1 MLDLDWKKIKE
12 YLYLLPLALIAAVT
26 PLIVHYKKIKLG
38 EVVAS
43 YWIRDYNT
51 DFFSYYKMLF
61 FVGALLLAILAFY
74 IYHKKEKTLK
84 NTFYYIPLTI
94 YLVMIIASTIFSEA
108 KLTSLNGFPDR
119 YEGMAVLIGYILVVI
134 FTINLVKKK
143 KHLKFLFTFLLIS
156 AVIIGVLGIYQF
168 FGLDFFQS
176 QLGKRLILSPTN
188 FENIADGLDFRFDG
202 NNIIYATFYN
212 PNYAGSYFAML
223 FMLTFI
229 IYFFAEGRQNKIL
242 FGAINLLIFANWL
255 GSLSRAGILGVIFSG
270 LIMIFL
276 LKDQILKRWRSLVI
290 IFIGFILVFTA
301 MDLST
306 GGSLR
311 QEFFSLGVETELAL
325 KGEKAEI
332 KDIAYRDKRLIFET
346 EENNL
351 EIYFTEADQ
360 LKFTD
365 GNKNNLSYYSGKED
379 LNGEEISYIYLADQ
393 AYDRFKF
400 RLIKNKKEENMIFEL
415 YYNDN
420 RLNMLVDSARNLWA
434 IGMRGNLYP
443 IKEVE
448 SWGFE
453 GKESLASGRGYIWS
467 RSLPLLKETM
477 ITGYGPDSYAIYFP
491 QDDVIGKFKTFRNTA
506 KIVDKPHNMYLQL
519 AVNTGLISLLAV
531 ISLFIVYFWRNIKFF
546 WNSDYKNWYERAGV
560 GVFSSFLAYVVAGF
574 FNDSVISVAPVFWL
588 LLGMG
593 IMIEIELRGNKSI
606 KK

>member
-1 MLDLDWKKIKE
+1 MDWKKIKE
-12 YLYLLPLALIAAVT
+12 YLYILPLGLIVAVT

-38 EVVAS
+38 EVVAT
-43 YWIRDYNT
+43 YWTRDYNT

-61 FVGALLLAILAFY
+61 FLGALIFAFLAFY
-74 IYHKKEKTLK
+74 IYLKKEKTLK
-84 NTFYYIPLTI
+84 KTFYYIPLGI
-94 YLVMIIASTIFSEA
+94 YLLMIIASTIFSEA
-108 KLTSLNGFPDR
+108 RLTSLSGFPDR

-143 KHLKFLFTFLLIS
+143 RHLKFLFTFLLIS

-168 FGLDFFQS
+168 SGLDFFQS
-176 QLGKRLILSPTN
+176 QPGKRLILSAAN
-188 FENIADGLDFRFDG
+188 FENLAEGLDFRFDG

-229 IYFFAEGRQNKIL
+229 MYFFAEGRQNKL
-242 FGAINLLIFANWL
+242 LYGAINLLIFANWL
-255 GSLSRAGILGVIFSG
+255 GSLSRAGILGVIFSS
-270 LIMIFL
+270 IVMVFL
-276 LKDQILKRWRSLVI
+276 LKDQILKRWRSLLI

-311 QEFFSLGVETELAL
+311 KEFFSLGVETELAL

-332 KDIAYRDKRLIFET
+332 KDIAYKDKRLIFET

-351 EIYFTEADQ
+351 EIYFTETDKP
-360 LKFTD
+360 KFVD
-365 GNKNNLSYYSGKED
+365 GNNNKLNYYSKKED
-379 LNGEEISYIYLADQ
+379 SNGEKIAYIYLADQ
-393 AYDRFKF
+393 TYDQFKF

-415 YYNDN
+415 YYNEK

-434 IGMRGNLYP
+434 IGIRGNIYP
-443 IKEVE
+443 IKDVE

-467 RSLPLLKETM
+467 RSLPLLKDTM
-477 ITGYGPDSYAIYFP
+477 ITGYGPDTYAIYFP
-491 QDDVIGKFKTFRNTA
+491 QDDVIGKFKAFRNTA
-506 KIVDKPHNMYLQL
+506 RIVDKPHNMYLQI
-519 AVNTGLISLLAV
+519 AINTGV
-531 ISLFIVYFWRNIKFF
+531 ISLIAVVILFLVYFWRNLKIF
-546 WNSDYKNWYERAGV
+546 WRSNYRNWYERAGV
-560 GVFSSFLAYVVAGF
+560 GVFSSFLAYAVAGF
-574 FNDSVISVAPVFWL
+574 FNDSVISVAPVFWI

-593 IMIEIELRGNKSI
+593 IMIELELRGYKRL

>member
-1 MLDLDWKKIKE
+1 MDWKNVKE

-26 PLIVHYKKIKLG
+26 PLIVRYKKIKLG
-38 EVVAS
+38 EVAAS

-51 DFFSYYKMLF
+51 DFFSYYKMIFFLTALF
-61 FVGALLLAILAFY
+61 FAFLAFY
-74 IYHKKEKTLK
+74 IYYKKEKTLK
-84 NTFYYIPLTI
+84 KTFYYIPLSI
-94 YLVMIIASTIFSEA
+94 YLMMIIASTVFSEA

-143 KHLKFLFTFLLIS
+143 KHLKFLFAFLLIS

-176 QLGKRLILSPTN
+176 QLGKRLILSASD
-188 FENIADGLDFRFDG
+188 FADLAKSLNFRFDG

-212 PNYAGSYFAML
+212 PNFAGSYFAML

-242 FGAINLLIFANWL
+242 YGAVNLLIFANWL
-255 GSLSRAGILGVIFSG
+255 GSLSRAGILGVILSG
-270 LIMIFL
+270 LIMTFL
-276 LKDQILKRWRSLVI
+276 LKNQILKRWKSLVI

-306 GGSLR
+306 GGSLHK
-311 QEFFSLGVETELAL
+311 EFFSLGVETELAL

-332 KDIAYRDKRLIFET
+332 KNIAYQDKRLIFET
-346 EENNL
+346 EENIL
-351 EIYFTEADQ
+351 EIYFTETDH
-360 LKFTD
+360 LHFVD
-365 GNKNNLSYYSGKED
+365 GNNNELDYYSKKED
-379 LNGEEISYIYLADQ
+379 LNGEKTAYIYLADQ

-400 RLIKNKKEENMIFEL
+400 QLIKNKKEDNMIFEL
-415 YYNDN
+415 YYNEK
-420 RLNMLVDSARNLWA
+420 RLNMLVDSARNFWA
-434 IGMRGNLYP
+434 IGMRGNIYP
-443 IKEVE
+443 IKDVK

-453 GKESLASGRGYIWS
+453 GKERLASGRGYIWS
-467 RSLPLLKETM
+467 RTLPLLKETLL
-477 ITGYGPDSYAIYFP
+477 TGYGPDTYAIYFP
-491 QDDVIGKFKTFRNTA
+491 QDDVIGKFKTFRNPA

-519 AVNTGLISLLAV
+519 AVNTGLVSLLAV
-531 ISLFIVYFWRNIKFF
+531 LSLFVVYFWRNINLF
-546 WNSDYKNWYERAGV
+546 WKSDYKNWYERAGI
-560 GVFSSFLAYVVAGF
+560 GIFSAFLAYVVAGF

-593 IMIEIELRGNKSI
+593 IMIEIELRGNKRL